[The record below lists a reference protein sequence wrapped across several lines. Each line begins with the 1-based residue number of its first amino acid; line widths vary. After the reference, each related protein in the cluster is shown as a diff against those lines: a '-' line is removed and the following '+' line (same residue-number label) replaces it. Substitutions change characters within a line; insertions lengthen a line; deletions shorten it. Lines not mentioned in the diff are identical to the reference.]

1 MNDINKIM
9 YFIINIKKCVMTYV
23 KVVMSGI
30 INDIN
35 YQHKYSHTII
45 ALQFA
50 HLIVFNICVTF
61 THVSDYNAL

>member
-1 MNDINKIM
+1 
-9 YFIINIKKCVMTYV
+9 MTYV